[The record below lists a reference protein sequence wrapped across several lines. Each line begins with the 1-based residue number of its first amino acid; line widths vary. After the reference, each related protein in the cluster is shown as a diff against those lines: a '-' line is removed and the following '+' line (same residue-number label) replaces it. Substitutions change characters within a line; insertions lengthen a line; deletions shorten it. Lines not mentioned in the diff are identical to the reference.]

1 MEKKPLVPY
10 NMDSSRSKFPIK
22 CSALFKFFNNEE
34 QTKIVNG
41 IISGAAI
48 NKASIELGDFR
59 VINRKQWKSTY
70 RDSYR
75 KSFYVPVSNS
85 GIASDLAK
93 ASHYRLNA
101 V

>member
-1 MEKKPLVPY
+1 MNDYIIFGNIHCSMEKKPLVPY
-10 NMDSSRSKFPIK
+10 KVDSSRSRLPI
-22 CSALFKFFNNEE
+22 
-34 QTKIVNG
+34 NG
-41 IISGAAI
+41 IISGGEI
-48 NKASIELGDFR
+48 NRASIELGVFR

-75 KSFYVPVSNS
+75 KPFYVPVSNS
-85 GIASDLAK
+85 GIVSDLAK